1 MTSLQREKTLAEG
14 LNVKSSQRVSK
25 YATEA
30 GSENFCLLQAA
41 MRCEQRG
48 AVHSDSVTSKET
60 DGDQWSA
67 LIMDRMIGRT
77 LDLIFHAGMAAG
89 IAT

>member
-1 MTSLQREKTLAEG
+1 MLEDG
-14 LNVKSSQRVSK
+14 LNVKSSQRESK

-41 MRCEQRG
+41 KRCEQRG
-48 AVHSDSVTSKET
+48 AVHSDSVKSKET

-67 LIMDRMIGRT
+67 LIMNRMIGRT
-77 LDLIFHAGMAAG
+77 LDLIFQTGMATG

>member
-1 MTSLQREKTLAEG
+1 MEEG

-25 YATEA
+25 YATEV

-48 AVHSDSVTSKET
+48 AVHSDSVKSKET
-60 DGDQWSA
+60 DGDQLSA
-67 LIMDRMIGRT
+67 LIMDRMMGRT
-77 LDLIFHAGMAAG
+77 LDLMFHTGMATG